1 MLETLPD
8 EILDIVF
15 LLCREHAAFV
25 ALACTR
31 MWRTEKRNR
40 NGPTRR
46 CAVHSAFETM
56 ETLNYALGQNQF
68 ASFVQTKKLEWTAMA
83 KNAAFRNGDRGVVM
97 SICTELTMDPGM
109 TMTHIARW
117 NRMDV
122 FLDPMNSCLVDWVD
136 AMIVKFVSPSRLLS
150 KVVCSAKRL
159 VACVIVPALCGGSI
173 DVLDW
178 VFSNLR
184 RRRLS
189 RDCVWNLLISGEG
202 SSTPLLMAV
211 SAFTAENAS
220 CSLEYVCELLV
231 EAVSKYSMETVRRH
245 VAAVGLIMSKSGVSA
260 SALEWCKKRAPS
272 LSTLVHNFNEDVDN
286 GISVV
291 PVRQVYLSV
300 GRTCFRPRLMTSYR
314 FFQRETK
321 RGGWMHKAFHDLE
334 GYETSC
340 MAWEMVSVMN
350 STAFGDIDTTEKCS
364 IAVAAME
371 DCFTSAVEQSI
382 PTRDALCRQMDALS
396 EKSVYSSYTVAR
408 NVLLPH
414 KHCVSATGCPIPDA
428 LHHIFYGKGN
438 VLYLMLLKAV
448 YTGLVN
454 VVRDLLSPG
463 FDVGTHLSSVQ
474 HDNVLTV
481 AVHKN
486 GELMADALLAS
497 GKFYPTRW
505 MVLQAASQ
513 QRAHFL
519 NAALK
524 FNTELAHSDIGQAAY
539 TTQDPFTIN
548 VAMGNK
554 CFASGSA
561 LETSAMFILADSSS
575 RMASATPRSRK
586 RKLCTDWL
594 LGPLLRD
601 CQSKA

>member
-25 ALACTR
+25 ALVCTR

-46 CAVHSAFETM
+46 CAVHSAFESM

-83 KNAAFRNGDRGVVM
+83 KNAAFRNGDIEVVM
-97 SICTELTMDPGM
+97 SICTELTMDPGL

-122 FLDPMNSCLVDWVD
+122 FLDPMNSFMVDWVD
-136 AMIVKFVSPSRLLS
+136 AMIVKFVSPPRLLS

-159 VACVIVPALCGGSI
+159 VTCVIVPALCGGSI

-202 SSTPLLMAV
+202 SSTPSLLALAA
-211 SAFTAENAS
+211 STAENAS

-300 GRTCFRPRLMTSYR
+300 GRACFRPRLVTSYR

-321 RGGWMHKAFHDLE
+321 CGGWMHKAFHDLE

-340 MAWEMVSVMN
+340 MEWETLSVMN
-350 STAFGDIDTTEKCS
+350 STSFGDLDTAEKCS
-364 IAVAAME
+364 IAVASME
-371 DCFTSAVEQSI
+371 DCFASWVQQSI
-382 PTRDALCRQMDALS
+382 PTRDALCRQMSALS
-396 EKSVYSSYTVAR
+396 DKSVYASYTVAR
-408 NVLLPH
+408 RVLLPQQRS
-414 KHCVSATGCPIPDA
+414 VSATGCPVPDA
-428 LHHIFYGKGN
+428 THHIFYGKGS
-438 VLYLMLLKAV
+438 VLYTILLKAV
-448 YTGLVN
+448 YTGLVA
-454 VVRDLLSPG
+454 VVKDMLSPG
-463 FDVGTHLSSVQ
+463 FDVGTHLNSAQ

-481 AVHKN
+481 ALHKDN
-486 GELMADALLAS
+486 ELMTDALLAS
-497 GKFYPTRW
+497 GKFSPTSF

-513 QRAHFL
+513 QRANFL
-519 NAALK
+519 KVALR
-524 FNTELAHSDIGQAAY
+524 FNTDLAHSDIGQAAY
-539 TTQDPFTIN
+539 TTRDPCTIN

-554 CFASGSA
+554 CFPPGSA

-575 RMASATPRSRK
+575 HMAKATARAKK
-586 RKLCTDWL
+586 RKLRTEFL